1 MSRNPYAPAVHAV
14 LKPHGFAKIPGLEWR
29 READG
34 YLDQIHLQ
42 SCGLDRTVTVNIF
55 IRDLAT
61 KGLLERITAGI
72 QGGLYYSVRRRIRS
86 FVSVYDKWWARD
98 DPEGPQEVAQLLR
111 DHALPFL
118 DSMHSDE
125 AMISEMRRIIG
136 DRWWGDTNARLD
148 LALLLWRTGRAAEAC
163 ETLRVSPK
171 RIPEN
176 WKAQIE
182 AVRRFVCETPSPPPP
197 ADAGRGTEPTA

>member
-125 AMISEMRRIIG
+125 AMISEMRRIIAKDEPDDEG
-136 DRWWGDTNARLD
+136 QTYEVRVDPRHKAAFSQRFS
-148 LALLLWRTGRAAEAC
+148 GR
-163 ETLRVSPK
+163 
-171 RIPEN
+171 
-176 WKAQIE
+176 IE
-182 AVRRFVCETPSPPPP
+182 P
-197 ADAGRGTEPTA
+197 A